1 VKVRVKDPEALGR
14 LLRERF
20 GAIPVVR
27 STMSTIALETF
38 KEHWSLP
45 IDPLPVPEKERLRA

>member
-1 VKVRVKDPEALGR
+1 MRAVAADHAV
-14 LLRERF
+14 
-20 GAIPVVR
+20 
-27 STMSTIALETF
+27 ALETF